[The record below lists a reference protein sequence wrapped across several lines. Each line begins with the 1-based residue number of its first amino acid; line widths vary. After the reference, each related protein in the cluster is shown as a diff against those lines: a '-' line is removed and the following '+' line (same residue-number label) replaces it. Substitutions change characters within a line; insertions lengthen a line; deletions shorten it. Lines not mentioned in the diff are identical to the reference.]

1 MTETNAPVHNQ
12 PQPAPVKRNEVL
24 RFVYVL
30 NIVSCFAVVL
40 LHTTLPVYS
49 PQPTWH
55 WLEMLSLQSLAI
67 FAVPVFFMVSGMNL
81 LGYRNRYPTSV
92 FFRKRFW
99 RVGKAMLLGSLA
111 CYVLFCVFPYSFYG
125 AEQFAGVF
133 GVVDFIKRFLTNQI
147 NDTYWF
153 FYSIIYLYVL
163 TPILSLVVHNRRCV

>member
-111 CYVLFCVFPYSFYG
+111 CYVLFCVFP
-125 AEQFAGVF
+125 
-133 GVVDFIKRFLTNQI
+133 
-147 NDTYWF
+147 
-153 FYSIIYLYVL
+153 
-163 TPILSLVVHNRRCV
+163 